1 MRLAR
6 PAACLLA
13 LVGSW
18 AASAAGPE
26 VWASMHDARLT
37 EALDRDPVAAVAV
50 YEAVL
55 NHLPEGDAL
64 RANALLWL
72 GSARYDAGDV
82 VGARDALARAGEDT
96 AQRLAARMLHAYV
109 DAEQRQVVQ
118 LPLTTGFD
126 GDVAPFARGWLR
138 GSPDDLAVTDLGG
151 DDDTSL
157 IWNTEVRDAE
167 SDFIF
172 ARLTASTGTMVEARL
187 RLRAREFPMHLRVLL
202 EDESGERWT
211 APVMIVGTTDWSD
224 IAVRIA
230 DFAPAS
236 APAADRRADP
246 SAVRV
251 MVVQDVTS
259 YHSETRGNN
268 ALYIDELRLR

>member
-1 MRLAR
+1 MRLTR
-6 PAACLLA
+6 LVACLG
-13 LVGSW
+13 LVAAPSV
-18 AASAAGPE
+18 ASAAGPE

-37 EALDRDPVAAVAV
+37 EALDRDPAAAVAV

-55 NHLPEGDAL
+55 THLPEGDAL

-82 VGARDALARAGEDT
+82 AGARDALAKAADDAT
-96 AQRLAARMLHAYV
+96 QRLSARMLRAYV
-109 DAEQRQVVQ
+109 DAEQRQVVK
-118 LPLTTGFD
+118 LPLNTGFD

-138 GSPDDLAVTDLGG
+138 GSPDDLAVTDVGG
-151 DDDTSL
+151 DDDASL
-157 IWNTEVRDAE
+157 IWNTEVRDGE

-172 ARLTASTGTMVEARL
+172 ARLTTSTGAMVEARL

-202 EDESGERWT
+202 EDDTGERWT
-211 APVMIVGTTDWSD
+211 APVMIVGTTEWSD
-224 IAVRIA
+224 VAVRIG

-236 APAADRRADP
+236 APAANRRADP

-259 YHSETRGNN
+259 YHSETRGFN
-268 ALYIDELRLR
+268 ALYVDELTLR